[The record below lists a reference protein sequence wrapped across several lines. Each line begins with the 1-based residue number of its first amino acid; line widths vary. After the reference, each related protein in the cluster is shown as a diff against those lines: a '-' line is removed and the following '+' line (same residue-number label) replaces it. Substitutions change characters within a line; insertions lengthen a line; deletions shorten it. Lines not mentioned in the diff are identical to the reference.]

1 MLNSIV
7 KNRVFLS
14 STLRLPQ
21 RAWDKKAL
29 LLLLLSSTLRNK
41 KAQKHILSIHKF
53 KHISYQAY
61 GYATWQLTS

>member
-1 MLNSIV
+1 
-7 KNRVFLS
+7 
-14 STLRLPQ
+14 
-21 RAWDKKAL
+21 L